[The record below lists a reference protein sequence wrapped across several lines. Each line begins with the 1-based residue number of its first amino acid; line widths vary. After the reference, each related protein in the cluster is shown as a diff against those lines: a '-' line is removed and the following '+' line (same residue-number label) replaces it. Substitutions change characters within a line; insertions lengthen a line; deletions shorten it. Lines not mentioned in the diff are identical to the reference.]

1 MVQVK
6 VEGIMSER
14 IVICGAV
21 RTPIGRFQG
30 GLASVKASRLGA
42 AAIQG
47 LLERTGLNPAEVEE
61 VIMGCVVQAGLGQN
75 PARQAAIWGGIPT
88 SVSAM
93 TLNKVCGSGLR
104 AVMSAAQ
111 AIKAGD
117 LRCAVAGGMENM
129 SQIPFALFGARD
141 GLRLG
146 HQQLTDL
153 LVHDGLWDVYHDYH
167 MGMTAELVVD
177 KYAVTRERQ
186 DAYAAESHRRA
197 AAAMAAGKFA
207 AEIVPVPVPQRKG
220 DPVLVDTDEGPRAD
234 TTAASLSKLKPA
246 FKRDGGTV
254 TAGNASTINDGAA
267 VVLVCSESFAKEKG
281 LPVLAVVEAYGTGAV
296 DPEWVMMAPVGAV
309 RHVAR
314 KAGRPVA
321 DYGLFELNEAF
332 AAQAVAVTEQLGLDP
347 ALVNVH
353 GGAVA
358 LGHPIGASGARC
370 LVTLLH
376 AMRDRGAASGMVALC
391 LGGGDAV
398 AMSIARP

>member
-1 MVQVK
+1 
-6 VEGIMSER
+6 MSER
-14 IVICGAV
+14 VVICGAV

-30 GLASVKASRLGA
+30 GLASVPAGRLGA
-42 AAIQG
+42 AAIAG
-47 LLERTGLNPAEVEE
+47 LLERTGLDPAAVDEV
-61 VIMGCVVQAGLGQN
+61 VMGCVVQAGLGQN
-75 PARQAAIWGGIPT
+75 PARQAAIWGGVPT

-104 AVMSAAQ
+104 AVMAAAQ

-117 LRCAVAGGMENM
+117 IRCAIAGGMENM
-129 SQIPFALFGARD
+129 SQIPFALSGARD

-177 KYAVTRERQ
+177 KYAVSRERQ

-207 AEIVPVPVPQRKG
+207 AEIVAVPVPQRKG
-220 DPVLVDTDEGPRAD
+220 DPVLVGADEGPRAD
-234 TTAASLSKLKPA
+234 TTVASLAKLKPA

-267 VVLVCSESFAKEKG
+267 AVLVCSESFAREHG
-281 LPVLAVVEAYGTGAV
+281 LPAIAVVEAYGTGAV

-309 RHVAR
+309 QGVAR

-321 DYGLFELNEAF
+321 DYDLFELNEAF
-332 AAQAVAVTEQLGLDP
+332 AAQAVAVVEQLRLDP
-347 ALVNVH
+347 ERVNVH

-376 AMRDRGAASGMVALC
+376 AMLDRGAESGMVSLC